1 VAFAEAEPPIA
12 VNLVHP
18 RPIAW
23 KTLMQPVA
31 DRIFELKITSNPIAL
46 APFSDWL
53 EKLESSAK
61 DASEETIKRI
71 VCVFRWPGKIFPH
84 LVFDFSLLSNSLTSC
99 VS

>member
-1 VAFAEAEPPIA
+1 MA

-23 KTLMQPVA
+23 KTLMRPVA
-31 DRIFELKITSNPIAL
+31 DAIFERKITSNPL
-46 APFSDWL
+46 PLVPFSEWL

-61 DASEETIKRI
+61 VASEESINRI
-71 VCVFRWPGKIFPH
+71 VSGLFQWANSYSCLGC
-84 LVFDFSLLSNSLTSC
+84 SLLSSFSTSC